1 MGDKRFYTIRE
12 LEEAVNRTAA
22 TLYAF
27 MRSNDEVK
35 QFFKDHRQ
43 ERSKG
48 GYVYDEEALNRL
60 KNQYMVENAVPVG
73 ENENETAE
81 NPNITPPVND
91 EAATSAELEEIRGR
105 FAALQADFEEANKE
119 IALLRREN
127 ALKNDEIARLN
138 GDIDYLKGLI
148 NLEKQEKAQLYLR
161 LPPPRQ
167 SIGEKLKSIF
177 KKNKE

>member
-48 GYVYDEEALNRL
+48 GYVYDEKALERL
-60 KNQYMVENAVPVG
+60 KNQYGVSNGVGRADYEDENAEIPLDSPVP
-73 ENENETAE
+73 TA
-81 NPNITPPVND
+81 D
-91 EAATSAELEEIRGR
+91 DAAKAALEAELNDLKGKY
-105 FAALQADFEEANKE
+105 AALQADLEAIKGE
-119 IALLRREN
+119 KAELLRQN
-127 ALKNDEIARLN
+127 GLKTDEISHL
-138 GDIDYLKGLI
+138 LL
-148 NLEKQEKAQLYLR
+148 LLSQEKAEKQAL
-161 LPPPRQ
+161 LPPPRRT
-167 SIGEKLKSIF
+167 IGERIKGLF
-177 KKNKE
+177 KKV